1 MATLSS
7 LSTTPHLL
15 RLSSHS
21 LLRRSLHFQSYGFP
35 FSFKHLTLKT
45 ISKSEN
51 FFSHITKL
59 KSVEEETQIPD
70 EQPQPQPQPQEQGQ
84 VQEGAEQQTVSV
96 PVSPADKLTM
106 FFQADGT
113 MNEAAIPTVTKALEV
128 RNFQPPFI

>member
-21 LLRRSLHFQSYGFP
+21 LHRRSLHFQSYGFP

-45 ISKSEN
+45 TSKSEN

-59 KSVEEETQIPD
+59 KSVEEEAQIPD
-70 EQPQPQPQPQEQGQ
+70 EQPQPQPQEQGQ

-106 FFQADGT
+106 FFQVH
-113 MNEAAIPTVTKALEV
+113 E
-128 RNFQPPFI
+128 FF

>member
-45 ISKSEN
+45 TSKSEN

-70 EQPQPQPQPQEQGQ
+70 EQPQPQEQGQ

-106 FFQADGT
+106 FFQVH
-113 MNEAAIPTVTKALEV
+113 E
-128 RNFQPPFI
+128 FF